1 MPSYTTQPEAPQPQ
15 QTIRPQLK
23 SGHFLQ
29 VSFYRQY
36 FDLNTEEFFG
46 KIQQALNP
54 FNSASVVATQ
64 GDDDPTELYGF
75 VWITATLIFLMFVSS
90 TGSNIL
96 SYWLHSGK
104 DDTKYEYNFDLL
116 SISISLFYG
125 YTVAV
130 PALIYVLTSWV
141 VKFPERLSL
150 TRLVSIYSYAN
161 VLWFPIT
168 GANFVLVVFVSS
180 KNHHKLLNLLQWAIV
195 AVSGAVTGLSIVL
208 KVRPIFLKNALAL
221 DPENSGDGIKKY
233 QVMLFSLV
241 AVHVAFTVL
250 VKVLFFGID

>member
-1 MPSYTTQPEAPQPQ
+1 MPTYTSEPVAQPE
-15 QTIRPQLK
+15 TIRPQIK

-29 VSFYRQY
+29 VSFYRQF

-54 FNSASVVATQ
+54 FNTASVVATQ
-64 GDDDPTELYGF
+64 DENDATELYGF

-96 SYWLHSGK
+96 LHWLHSGK
-104 DDTKYEYNFDLL
+104 DDTKYEYNFGLL
-116 SISISLFYG
+116 SISLSLFYG
-125 YTVAV
+125 YTIAL
-130 PALIYVLTSWV
+130 PALIFVLTSWV

-150 TRLVSIYSYAN
+150 TRLVSIYSYSN

-168 GANFVLVVFVSS
+168 AANFVLVVFVSS
-180 KNHHKLLNLLQWAIV
+180 KNHHKLLNLLQWVIV
-195 AVSGAVTGLSIVL
+195 AVTGAVSGLSIVL

-221 DPENSGDGIKKY
+221 DPENSGEGIKKY
-233 QVMLFSLV
+233 QIMLFLLI
-241 AVHVAFTVL
+241 AAHIAFTVL
-250 VKVLFFGID
+250 VKVLFFGIN